1 MGWKDTT
8 QGDPLV
14 GVLLSYQGY
23 AERREKPGR
32 PNIEQARK
40 HFVAIVE
47 YRGYN
52 QASAIA
58 FVSGFP
64 TASLTSTKTRSYYS
78 IGAGGFNLQ
87 ENIDTVVGDW
97 FDLDEEL

>member
-8 QGDPLV
+8 QGDPLI
-14 GVLLSYQGY
+14 GVVLSYEGY
-23 AERREKPGR
+23 TERRQKPENT
-32 PNIEQARK
+32 NIEQARK
-40 HFVAIVE
+40 HFVVVVE

-52 QASAIA
+52 QASAAA

-64 TASLTSTKTRSYYS
+64 TISLTRTRTRSYYA

-87 ENIDTVVGDW
+87 ENSDRVVGDW